1 MKKVLG
7 YLKPYIPLVILAVAF
22 LVGQVYTELSL
33 PNLMSEIVD
42 KGILLQ
48 GITPEERNGFIR
60 SIGLEMLGISLLSI
74 VCAVGSGFF
83 AIRISAGVARK
94 LRRDLFAK
102 VNAFSNAEISKFS
115 TASLITRTTNDVT
128 QVQNFINMGL
138 MMMLFAP
145 FMGLGSVYMAL
156 KLCRALSW
164 TVLTAVLIIIVV
176 LGVLLAVA
184 VPKFKALQKLTDK
197 LNLVSREGLSGMMV
211 IRAFGNEEHEA
222 ERFRAANEDL
232 TFTTRFVMRALALM
246 GPVMAMIM
254 SGLQLAVVWFGAKL
268 IDLGSLQIGEM
279 MAFLQY
285 AQHILISFLFVSAI
299 FIMVP
304 RAQVSAQRV
313 AEVLNTEIS
322 IKDKEDAEEFK
333 DVKGV
338 VEFDHVSFRYPDA
351 EEDTVSD
358 VSFTARPGET
368 TAFIGSTGSGKSTL
382 INLIPRFYDVTA
394 GSIKIDGH
402 DIRDVKLHDLR
413 EAIGYVPQKA
423 VLFSGT
429 IESNVRYGNDNEDIT
444 KAIEVAQAAEFVY
457 EKEEGIEAPISQGA
471 TNVSGGQK
479 QRLSIARALAK
490 KPPIYVFDDS
500 FSALDFKTDAA
511 LRRALKEYTG
521 EATVLIVAQ
530 RVSTIMNAQQI
541 IVLDEGKPV
550 GMGTHKELLITCPY
564 YRAICESQL
573 SKEELA

>member
-254 SGLQLAVVWFGAKL
+254 SGLQLAVV
-268 IDLGSLQIGEM
+268 
-279 MAFLQY
+279 
-285 AQHILISFLFVSAI
+285 
-299 FIMVP
+299 
-304 RAQVSAQRV
+304 
-313 AEVLNTEIS
+313 
-322 IKDKEDAEEFK
+322 
-333 DVKGV
+333 
-338 VEFDHVSFRYPDA
+338 
-351 EEDTVSD
+351 
-358 VSFTARPGET
+358 
-368 TAFIGSTGSGKSTL
+368 
-382 INLIPRFYDVTA
+382 
-394 GSIKIDGH
+394 
-402 DIRDVKLHDLR
+402 
-413 EAIGYVPQKA
+413 
-423 VLFSGT
+423 
-429 IESNVRYGNDNEDIT
+429 
-444 KAIEVAQAAEFVY
+444 
-457 EKEEGIEAPISQGA
+457 
-471 TNVSGGQK
+471 
-479 QRLSIARALAK
+479 
-490 KPPIYVFDDS
+490 
-500 FSALDFKTDAA
+500 
-511 LRRALKEYTG
+511 
-521 EATVLIVAQ
+521 
-530 RVSTIMNAQQI
+530 
-541 IVLDEGKPV
+541 
-550 GMGTHKELLITCPY
+550 
-564 YRAICESQL
+564 
-573 SKEELA
+573 